1 MRLVSPSSFLSAAV
15 IAGALAAASATP
27 AAAQAAAGAGIVV
40 VDFSR
45 VYSESLAGKDA
56 QAKLKAIGEAVNKE
70 LQPEATALQA
80 EQTALGPKFQGRTQE
95 QIVEDLKKD
104 KALATKYEAFIQ
116 RSDKFMQLR
125 QLRAQ
130 ELQATNQKVLS
141 DVLQA
146 SSPDVA
152 AAMAAKNASIVL
164 ERRDIVTL
172 APAAD
177 ISTDVINRLNAR
189 VKTMTVAKVD
199 LTKQQQ

>member
-1 MRLVSPSSFLSAAV
+1 MRLVSSSFLSAALL
-15 IAGALAAASATP
+15 AGALFGAAAP
-27 AAAQAAAGAGIVV
+27 AAAQAAGASIVV
-40 VDFSR
+40 VDFNR

-56 QAKLKAIGEAVNKE
+56 QAKLKAIGDAVNKE

-104 KALATKYEAFIQ
+104 KALATKYDAFIQ
-116 RSDKFMQLR
+116 RTDKFMGLR

-130 ELQATNQKVLS
+130 ELQATTQKTLN

-146 SSPDVA
+146 AAPDVT
-152 AAMAAKNASIVL
+152 AAMTAKNASIVL
-164 ERRDIVTL
+164 ERRDVITL
-172 APAAD
+172 APASD
-177 ISTDVINRLNAR
+177 ISTDVINRFNAR
-189 VKTMTVAKVD
+189 VKTIAVAKVD